1 MAFIG
6 IAVLPKFNIRRKCIF
21 YIAFSNL
28 EKSRAHDRNRL
39 WNDFIAT
46 DKSCDSTT

>member
-6 IAVLPKFNIRRKCIF
+6 IAVLSKFIRRKCIF
-21 YIAFSNL
+21 YTAFSNL

-39 WNDFIAT
+39 RIL
-46 DKSCDSTT
+46 